1 MDRLETIVGCMAS
14 SAADPAVQLVQTRFR
29 VELVD
34 GWEIRPGASVLEIGC
49 GQGDMTAVLADAVG
63 AGGRVL
69 GLDIADPGYG
79 APVTVGD
86 SAAFLM
92 GSALGDRVEMRFE
105 VDVLDDALSFA
116 DGEFDHVVLS
126 HCAWY
131 FDSIDQVD
139 RVLRR
144 VRPWARRLCFAEWDL
159 GPRSLDQVP
168 HLLAVLVQGQ
178 IEACGVRGDG
188 NVRTPF
194 SRAALLRALERTGW
208 TVASER
214 TMHAEA
220 LQDADWEV
228 DACLRLAE
236 SPLPGLP
243 GPVRDFVA
251 SQVDVLRGLAKA
263 KGNAPL
269 PSYALIAESG

>member
-1 MDRLETIVGCMAS
+1 MDRLETIVGSMAS
-14 SAADPAVQLVQTRFR
+14 NATEPSVQLAQTAFR

-34 GWEIRPGASVLEIGC
+34 GWGIRPGESVLEIGC

-63 AGGRVL
+63 PAGRVV
-69 GLDIADPGYG
+69 GLDIADPSYG
-79 APVTVGD
+79 APITVGD

-92 GSALGDRVEMRFE
+92 ASPLGGRVDMRFE
-105 VDVLDDALSFA
+105 VDVLDAAVTFA

-131 FDSIDQVD
+131 FDSVDQVE

-159 GPRSLDQVP
+159 RPTSVDQVP

-178 IEACGVRGDG
+178 VEAAGVRGDG

-194 SRAALLRALERTGW
+194 SRESLLRGLECSGW
-208 TVASER
+208 AVLSER
-214 TMHAEA
+214 ALHGAA
-220 LQDADWEV
+220 LQDADWEIE
-228 DACLRLAE
+228 ACLRLVE
-236 SPLPGLP
+236 STSARLPDLA
-243 GPVRDFVA
+243 RAFVD
-251 SQVDVLRGLAKA
+251 SQVDVLGALARE
-263 KGNAPL
+263 KGNEPL
-269 PSYALIAESG
+269 PSYALIAGPG